1 MQTLPDKIDYNKFL
15 EIIGIQIDK
24 YEFKNINVI
33 LIPSIRGKF
42 EISNQKYGL
51 NKLEKVMSEFNQN
64 EEKILFY

>member
-42 EISNQKYGL
+42 EISN
-51 NKLEKVMSEFNQN
+51 
-64 EEKILFY
+64 